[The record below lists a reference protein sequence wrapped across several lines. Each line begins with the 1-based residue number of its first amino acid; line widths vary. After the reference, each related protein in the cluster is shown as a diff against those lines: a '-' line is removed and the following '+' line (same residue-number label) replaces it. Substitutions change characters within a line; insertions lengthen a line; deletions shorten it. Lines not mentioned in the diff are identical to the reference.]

1 MSVRNGERP
10 PPRPPSVLLVGPGF
24 SGGGAEGHFRA
35 LAERGFGGQA
45 SVLVIH
51 EGRSRAVP
59 GPFSGLRSWLALKV
73 RYLELVLR
81 IRSRLRAGRVGA
93 VAGFGCFPN
102 LIVMLAASSLVR
114 RPRVVLF
121 EITRPEQAARVA
133 RMAWLVKMLQ
143 RLCYPRADRVVCNS
157 IDGAA
162 ECERYL
168 GVDGARTAVV
178 PCLLDIE
185 SIAQQSADDP
195 EWTPPAGRAVAA
207 YHGRLIRSKRVDLL
221 LRAVEA
227 MPRDRRPLLLVIGT
241 GPEEAGLRSWVER
254 HGLEEDV
261 AFVGWSN
268 RPASLLR
275 SASLYLFASEYE
287 GFSNSVL
294 EALALGLPVFT
305 SDWGADA
312 RALAARGAVRLIS
325 PEDTQQTAA
334 TISCALA
341 DPEGLRQLGAR
352 GRTACEWHEVRAAL
366 PRYEALISGSEARS
380 HAGTRAVAD
389 PSAILRGPGKQ

>member
-1 MSVRNGERP
+1 M
-10 PPRPPSVLLVGPGF
+10 
-24 SGGGAEGHFRA
+24 
-35 LAERGFGGQA
+35 
-45 SVLVIH
+45 
-51 EGRSRAVP
+51 
-59 GPFSGLRSWLALKV
+59 
-73 RYLELVLR
+73 RYLELMLR
-81 IRSRLRAGRVGA
+81 IRSLLRTGSFGA

-102 LIVMLAASSLVR
+102 LIVVLAASSLIR

-133 RMAWLVKMLQ
+133 RMASLVRMLQ
-143 RLCYPRADRVVCNS
+143 RLCYPRADQVVCNS

-168 GVDGARTAVV
+168 GVEGARTAVV

-185 SIAQQSADDP
+185 RIAQQSADDP

-207 YHGRLIRSKRVDLL
+207 YHGRLVGSKRVDLL
-221 LRAVEA
+221 LRAIEA
-227 MPRDRRPLLLVIGT
+227 IPRERRPVLLVIGS

-268 RPASLLR
+268 RPVALLR

-325 PEDTQQTAA
+325 PEDCKETAE
-334 TISCALA
+334 TISSALA
-341 DPEGLRQLGAR
+341 DPEGLRQLGIR
-352 GRTACEWHEVRAAL
+352 GRAACEWHEVRAAL
-366 PRYEALISGSEARS
+366 PKYEELIAGSEAR
-380 HAGTRAVAD
+380 AYTGTKAAAD
-389 PSAILRGPGKQ
+389 PSMVLRSPRKQ